1 MNTTFYQ
8 EEDANPDANAE
19 EQEKNQDRNEQPL
32 FLRGD
37 STFFQIFLFCQILWA
52 EPIAHIGQTQ
62 IRTEVIDCLYW
73 VSLFNL
79 IDCFTNE
86 NYIFYCSW
94 SLCLK

>member
-37 STFFQIFLFCQILWA
+37 STFFQNFLSSQ
-52 EPIAHIGQTQ
+52 
-62 IRTEVIDCLYW
+62 
-73 VSLFNL
+73 SLL
-79 IDCFTNE
+79 A
-86 NYIFYCSW
+86 
-94 SLCLK
+94 